1 MLKVITLYYNFSF
14 CHRLQIASHENEMI
28 YNKSPINNIIIPASA
43 FSMSSWLGLGLFL
56 SNVYIDITIPGEQK
70 PHWVPCDSASC
81 LYNSRYID
89 QSGVVTSWLING
101 NRIMR
106 SLQLVISGYSSHRV
120 ILQTNKYFGSKDDIN
135 LACEQRKGKLFAVSG
150 FKHLS
155 PHKQSEILR
164 WKSCHGK
171 ASGYRKGLGAIGPP
185 KYTQARLM
193 VSQNW
198 ECNSVTIWTLSTK
211 SVQPRRATKAS
222 LMLFKNTLCK
232 IG

>member
-1 MLKVITLYYNFSF
+1 MLKVITRYYNFSF
-14 CHRLQIASHENEMI
+14 CYRLQIASHENEMI

-106 SLQLVISGYSSHRV
+106 SLQLVMISGNRSNRV
-120 ILQTNKYFGSKDDIN
+120 ILQTNKYFGSKDDIK
-135 LACEQRKGKLFAVSG
+135 LAGEQRKGKLFAVRS
-150 FKHLS
+150 FKQLS
-155 PHKQSEILR
+155 PQK
-164 WKSCHGK
+164 
-171 ASGYRKGLGAIGPP
+171 
-185 KYTQARLM
+185 
-193 VSQNW
+193 
-198 ECNSVTIWTLSTK
+198 
-211 SVQPRRATKAS
+211 
-222 LMLFKNTLCK
+222 
-232 IG
+232 